1 MASVSIKYT
10 QQKWQLFSRPV
21 CLLEKVVRVT
31 MWHVSLSLECKILS
45 IYYLGGFIV
54 GHLEKS
60 GVDFMN
66 LLQKIEQ

>member
-1 MASVSIKYT
+1 M
-10 QQKWQLFSRPV
+10 
-21 CLLEKVVRVT
+21 LEKVVRVT